1 MAVRK
6 KSQLALFVRAVIYSA
21 IPLMLLDA
29 TSLHA
34 REVTFDTDILKSRGL
49 GADLNRYFAEAPRF
63 LPGTH
68 SVSVKVNGNDRGTAA
83 VRFSEDGTMC
93 VDNDF
98 LEFAGLIP
106 VPIKANETCHDI
118 RSDYAQAVI
127 NPLPNHEAVELYL
140 PQEALNSLSA
150 DVKNFQHGGTAG
162 MLNYSLFSTKSDY
175 SGSDSSSNR
184 YSQAS
189 LEAGFNTMDWALRSR
204 YILTDDNGNRNTESI
219 YTYAEH
225 VFVPQRLTMQ
235 VGEINAMSDV
245 LNGVPITGVQLMP
258 TSGLQK
264 DSSGVSVSGI
274 ARTSQARVE
283 VRQNGRLIFNTL
295 VPAGPFTLDDVPMVR
310 NNVDLDVTVV
320 ESDGSTNHYIVP
332 ASSVKSRNLSRPN
345 GLTVSAGQVRGID
358 SDYSDPLV
366 FNVSDGWRIF
376 PWMNLLASGV
386 VAEDYQAA
394 GARTEFMVTDDWNIS
409 TSMAASKAQFGDSDN
424 GIKNELQSDYSLTE
438 NVGLSASVAHYS
450 GDYRELADAMDDDYQ
465 GYDNSYSANIRW
477 STPLAGAFSA
487 GLSYNQ
493 AAGDGED
500 SRYLL
505 LSWGKTFKYAS
516 VNVNWQS
523 AVGNSDDDQNDDL
536 LYINLSIPL
545 GGSQSLSS
553 YMRKQGDS
561 TSYGLANSG
570 SLGSDTN
577 YYISADRDQES
588 KENSFNGNINTNLHY
603 TQLSVGGGTSGDNQR
618 NYNATLSGGIAMHK
632 EGVTFSPYSIKDTF
646 AIAKLSEPKAGV
658 EITTPQGTVWTDRWG
673 QAVIPGLTEWRNSR
687 IEVDANKL
695 PQSMTLANG
704 TKYIAAAHGS
714 VSEVSFKVLNS
725 RRVMLRIKQADGKP
739 LTKGLSVVDDKDNYV
754 VTVVDDGHVF
764 LNDADQVAA
773 LYAINDDNQR
783 LCKLDFTLPEKHD
796 EDAFY
801 EEVNGVCR

>member
-29 TSLHA
+29 PSLHA

-49 GADLNRYFAEAPRF
+49 GADLNRYFAQAPRF

-98 LEFAGLIP
+98 LEFAGLMP
-106 VPIKANETCHDI
+106 VPIKANETCHDL

-127 NPLPNHEAVELYL
+127 NPLPNQEAVELYL
-140 PQEALNSLSA
+140 PAEALNSLSA

-162 MLNYSLFSTKSDY
+162 MLNYSLFSTKNEY

-189 LEAGFNTMDWALRSR
+189 LEAGFNAMDWSLRSR
-204 YILTDDNGNRNTESI
+204 YILTDDNGNRNAESI

-245 LNGVPITGVQLMP
+245 LSGVPITGVQLMP

-320 ESDGSTNHYIVP
+320 ESDGSTNRYIVP
-332 ASSVKSRNLSRPN
+332 AASVKARNLSKPN

-394 GARTEFMVTDDWNIS
+394 GARTEFMVTDGWNVS
-409 TSMAASKAQFGDSDN
+409 TSMAASNAQFGDSNN

-465 GYDNSYSANIRW
+465 GYDNSYSANVRW
-477 STPLAGAFSA
+477 STELAGAFSA

-516 VNVNWQS
+516 INVNWQS
-523 AVGNSDDDQNDDL
+523 AVGSTDDDQDDDL

-570 SLGSDTN
+570 SLGENTN
-577 YYISADRDQES
+577 YYISADRDDES
-588 KENSFNGNINTNLHY
+588 QENSFNGNINTNLHY
-603 TQLSVGGGTSGDNQR
+603 TQLSVGGGTSGDHQR

-632 EGVTFSPYSIKDTF
+632 DGVTFSPYSIKDTF
-646 AIAKLSEPKAGV
+646 AIARLSEPKAGV

-739 LTKGLSVVDDKDNYV
+739 LTKGLSVVDDKNNYV

-764 LNDADQVAA
+764 LNDADQISA
-773 LYAINDDNQR
+773 LYAVDDDNNR

>member
-1 MAVRK
+1 MAVRQ

-21 IPLMLLDA
+21 IPLVLFDS
-29 TSLHA
+29 TSLLA

-98 LEFAGLIP
+98 LEFAGLMP
-106 VPIKANETCHDI
+106 VSIKATEACHDL

-127 NPLPNHEAVELYL
+127 NPLPNQEAVELYL
-140 PQEALNSLSA
+140 PAEALNSLSA

-162 MLNYSLFSTKSDY
+162 LLNYSLFSTKSDY
-175 SGSDSSSNR
+175 SGSDSSSHR

-189 LEAGFNTMDWALRSR
+189 LEAGFNTMDWSLRSR
-204 YILTDDNGNRNTESI
+204 YILTDDNGARNAESL

-235 VGEINAMSDV
+235 VGEVNAMSDV
-245 LNGVPITGVQLMP
+245 LSGVPITGVQFMP

-264 DSSGVSVSGI
+264 ESSGVRVSGI

-332 ASSVKSRNLSRPN
+332 AASVKAQNLSRPT
-345 GLTVSAGQVRGID
+345 GLTVSAGQVRDID

-386 VAEDYQAA
+386 VAEEYQAA
-394 GARTEFMVTDDWNIS
+394 GARTEFMVTDSWSLS
-409 TSMAASKAQFGDSDN
+409 TSMAASKAQFGDSDS

-438 NVGLSASVAHYS
+438 NVGLSGSVAHYS

-465 GYDNSYSANIRW
+465 GYDNSYSANLRW
-477 STPLAGAFSA
+477 STPLAGTFSA
-487 GLSYNQ
+487 GFSYNQ

-505 LSWGKTFKYAS
+505 LTWGKTFKYAS

-523 AVGNSDDDQNDDL
+523 AVGNTDDDRNDDL

-545 GGSQSLSS
+545 GGTQSLSS
-553 YMRKQGDS
+553 YIRKQGDS

-570 SLGSDTN
+570 ALGDDTH

-618 NYNATLSGGIAMHK
+618 NYSATLSGGIAMHK

-646 AIAKLSEPKAGV
+646 AIARLSEPKAGV

-673 QAVIPGLTEWRNSR
+673 QAVIPGLNEWRNSR

-739 LTKGLSVVDDKDNYV
+739 LAKGLSVVDDKDNYV

-764 LNDADQVAA
+764 LNDADQVTA

-783 LCKLDFTLPEKHD
+783 LCRLDFTLPEKHD

>member
-1 MAVRK
+1 MRK

-21 IPLMLLDA
+21 IPLLLLDA
-29 TSLHA
+29 PSVHA

-49 GADLNRYFAEAPRF
+49 GVDLNRYFAEAPRF

-98 LEFAGLIP
+98 LEFAGLMP

-127 NPLPNHEAVELYL
+127 NPLPNQEAVELYL
-140 PQEALNSLSA
+140 PPEALNSLSA

-189 LEAGFNTMDWALRSR
+189 LEAGFNTMDWSLRSR
-204 YILTDDNGNRNTESI
+204 YILTDDNGNRNAESI

-235 VGEINAMSDV
+235 VGEVNAMSDV
-245 LNGVPITGVQLMP
+245 LSGVPITGVQLMP

-424 GIKNELQSDYSLTE
+424 GIKNELQSDYSFTE

-570 SLGSDTN
+570 SLGNDTN

>member
-1 MAVRK
+1 
-6 KSQLALFVRAVIYSA
+6 
-21 IPLMLLDA
+21 
-29 TSLHA
+29 
-34 REVTFDTDILKSRGL
+34 
-49 GADLNRYFAEAPRF
+49 
-63 LPGTH
+63 
-68 SVSVKVNGNDRGTAA
+68 
-83 VRFSEDGTMC
+83 
-93 VDNDF
+93 
-98 LEFAGLIP
+98 
-106 VPIKANETCHDI
+106 
-118 RSDYAQAVI
+118 
-127 NPLPNHEAVELYL
+127 
-140 PQEALNSLSA
+140 
-150 DVKNFQHGGTAG
+150 

-189 LEAGFNTMDWALRSR
+189 LEAGFNAMDWSLRSR
-204 YILTDDNGNRNTESI
+204 YILTDDDGNRNAESI

-225 VFVPQRLTMQ
+225 VFLPQHLTMQ

-245 LNGVPITGVQLMP
+245 LSGVPITGVQLMP

-283 VRQNGRLIFNTL
+283 VRQSGRLIFNTL

-320 ESDGSTNHYIVP
+320 ESDGSTNRFIVP
-332 ASSVKSRNLSRPN
+332 AASVKSRNLSRPN
-345 GLTVSAGQVRGID
+345 GLTVSAGQVRSIE

-366 FNVSDGWRIF
+366 FNVSDGWRIL

-386 VAEDYQAA
+386 VAEDYPAA
-394 GARTEFMVTDDWNIS
+394 GARTEFMLTDGWNVS

-438 NVGLSASVAHYS
+438 SVGLSGSVAHYN

-523 AVGNSDDDQNDDL
+523 AVGSTDDDQDDDL

-570 SLGSDTN
+570 ALGNDTN
-577 YYISADRDQES
+577 YYISADRDDES
-588 KENSFNGNINTNLHY
+588 QENSFNGNINTNLHY
-603 TQLSVGGGTSGDNQR
+603 T
-618 NYNATLSGGIAMHK
+618 
-632 EGVTFSPYSIKDTF
+632 
-646 AIAKLSEPKAGV
+646 
-658 EITTPQGTVWTDRWG
+658 
-673 QAVIPGLTEWRNSR
+673 
-687 IEVDANKL
+687 
-695 PQSMTLANG
+695 
-704 TKYIAAAHGS
+704 
-714 VSEVSFKVLNS
+714 
-725 RRVMLRIKQADGKP
+725 
-739 LTKGLSVVDDKDNYV
+739 
-754 VTVVDDGHVF
+754 
-764 LNDADQVAA
+764 
-773 LYAINDDNQR
+773 
-783 LCKLDFTLPEKHD
+783 
-796 EDAFY
+796 
-801 EEVNGVCR
+801 

>member
-1 MAVRK
+1 MRK

-29 TSLHA
+29 PSLHA

-49 GADLNRYFAEAPRF
+49 GTDLNRYFAEAPRF

-68 SVSVKVNGNDRGTAA
+68 SVSVKVNGNNRGTAA

-98 LEFAGLIP
+98 LEFAGLMP
-106 VPIKANETCHDI
+106 VSIKANETCHDL

-127 NPLPNHEAVELYL
+127 NPLPNQETVELYL
-140 PQEALNSLSA
+140 PPEALNSLSA

-175 SGSDSSSNR
+175 SGSDGSSNR

-189 LEAGFNTMDWALRSR
+189 LEAGFNAMDWSLRSR
-204 YILTDDNGNRNTESI
+204 YILTDDDGNRNAESI

-235 VGEINAMSDV
+235 VGEVNAMSDV
-245 LNGVPITGVQLMP
+245 LSGIPITGVQLMP

-264 DSSGVSVSGI
+264 DSNGVSVSGI

-320 ESDGSTNHYIVP
+320 ESDGSSNHYIVP
-332 ASSVKSRNLSRPN
+332 AASVKARNLSRPN

-394 GARTEFMVTDDWNIS
+394 GARTEFMVTDGWNVS
-409 TSMAASKAQFGDSDN
+409 TSMAASKAHFGDSDN

-450 GDYRELADAMDDDYQ
+450 GDYRELADAMDDDYE
-465 GYDNSYSANIRW
+465 GYDNSYSGNVRW
-477 STPLAGAFSA
+477 STQLAGAFSA

-493 AAGDGED
+493 AAGEGED

-505 LSWGKTFKYAS
+505 LTWGKTFKYAS
-516 VNVNWQS
+516 INVNWQS
-523 AVGNSDDDQNDDL
+523 AVGSTDDDQDDDL
-536 LYINLSIPL
+536 LYINFSIPL

-577 YYISADRDQES
+577 YYISADRDQET

-632 EGVTFSPYSIKDTF
+632 DGVTFSPYSIKDTF
-646 AIAKLSEPKAGV
+646 AIARLSEPKAGV

-739 LTKGLSVVDDKDNYV
+739 LTKGLSVVDDKDNYI

-764 LNDADQVAA
+764 LNDADRVAA

-783 LCKLDFTLPEKHD
+783 LCRLEFALPEKHD

>member
-1 MAVRK
+1 MRK

-21 IPLMLLDA
+21 IPLLLLDA
-29 TSLHA
+29 PSVHA

-49 GADLNRYFAEAPRF
+49 GVDLNRYFAEAPRF

-98 LEFAGLIP
+98 LEFAGLMP

-118 RSDYAQAVI
+118 RNDYAQAVI
-127 NPLPNHEAVELYL
+127 NPLPNQEAVELYL

-189 LEAGFNTMDWALRSR
+189 LEAGFNTMDWSLRSR
-204 YILTDDNGNRNTESI
+204 YILTDDDGSRNAESI

-245 LNGVPITGVQLMP
+245 LSGVPITGVQLMP

-409 TSMAASKAQFGDSDN
+409 TSMAASKAQFGDSDK

-465 GYDNSYSANIRW
+465 GYDNSYSANVRW

-570 SLGSDTN
+570 SLGNDTN

-646 AIAKLSEPKAGV
+646 AIAKLSESKAGV

>member
-6 KSQLALFVRAVIYSA
+6 KSHLALFVRAVVSGA
-21 IPLMLLDA
+21 LPLLLLNS
-29 TSLHA
+29 TSLLA
-34 REVTFDTDILKSRGL
+34 REVTFDTGILQSRGL

-68 SVSVKVNGNDRGTAA
+68 SVSIKVNGQDRGVAA
-83 VRFSEDGTMC
+83 VRFNEDGVMC

-98 LEFAGLIP
+98 LEFAGIMPL
-106 VPIKANETCHDI
+106 PIKADETCHDI
-118 RSDYAQAVI
+118 HTDYAQAVV
-127 NPLPNHEAVELYL
+127 NALPNQEAVELYL
-140 PQEALNSLSA
+140 PQESINSLSA

-162 MLNYSLFSTKSDY
+162 MLNYSLFSTRNEYGDSD
-175 SGSDSSSNR
+175 SNR

-189 LEAGFNTMDWALRSR
+189 LEAGFNALDWSLRSS
-204 YILTDDNGNRNTESI
+204 YILTDDDGKRNAESI

-235 VGEINAMSDV
+235 VGQINANSDV
-245 LNGVPITGVQLMP
+245 LSGVPITGIQLMP
-258 TSGLQK
+258 TTGLQK
-264 DSSGVSVSGI
+264 SGSGVSVSGI
-274 ARTSQARVE
+274 ARSSQARVE
-283 VRQNGRLIFNTL
+283 VRQNGRLIYNTL
-295 VPAGPFTLDDVPMVR
+295 VPAGPFKLDDVPMVR

-320 ESDGSTNHYIVP
+320 ESDGSSSHFIVP
-332 ASSVKSRNLSRPN
+332 ASAVKSSNLSRPN
-345 GLTVSAGQVRGID
+345 GLTISAGQVRSIE

-366 FNVSDGWRIF
+366 LNVSNGWRIL

-386 VAEDYQAA
+386 AAENYQAA
-394 GARTEFMVTDDWNIS
+394 GGRAELMVTDSWGVS
-409 TSMAASKAQFGDSDN
+409 TSIAASKANFGDSDS
-424 GIKNELQSDYSLTE
+424 GIKNELQSEYSLTE
-438 NVGLSASVAHYS
+438 NIGLSASVAHYN
-450 GDYRELADAMDDDYQ
+450 GEYRELADAMDDDYQ
-465 GYDNSYSANIRW
+465 GYDNSYTGNIRW
-477 STPLAGAFSA
+477 SNSVAGAFSA
-487 GLSYNQ
+487 GFSYNQ
-493 AAGDGED
+493 ATGDDED

-505 LSWGKTFKYAS
+505 LSWARTFKYAS
-516 VNVNWQS
+516 VTVNWQS
-523 AVGNSDDDQNDDL
+523 AVGNRDDDQNDDL
-536 LYINLSIPL
+536 LYVNLSIPL

-570 SLGSDTN
+570 ALGENTH
-577 YYISADRDQES
+577 YYIAADRDQES

-603 TQLSVGGGTSGDNQR
+603 TQLSVGGGTSGNNQR

-632 EGVTFSPYSIKDTF
+632 DGVTFSPYSIKDTF

-687 IEVDANKL
+687 IEIDANKL

-704 TKYIAAAHGS
+704 TKYVAAAHGS

-725 RRVMLRIKQADGKP
+725 RRVMLRIKQANGQP
-739 LTKGLSVVDDKDNYV
+739 LTKGLSVVDEKDNYV

-764 LNDADQVAA
+764 LNDADQVNS

-783 LCKLDFTLPEKHD
+783 LCKLDFTLPEEHD

>member
-1 MAVRK
+1 MRK

-21 IPLMLLDA
+21 IPLMLLEC

-68 SVSVKVNGNDRGTAA
+68 SVSVKVNGSDRGTAA

-98 LEFAGLIP
+98 LEFAGLMP

-127 NPLPNHEAVELYL
+127 NALPNQEAVELYL
-140 PQEALNSLSA
+140 PQEAINSISA

-189 LEAGFNTMDWALRSR
+189 LEAGFNAMDWSLRSR
-204 YILTDDNGNRNTESI
+204 YILTDDDGNRNAESI

-245 LNGVPITGVQLMP
+245 LSGVPITGVQLMP

-264 DSSGVSVSGI
+264 DGSGVSVSGI

-310 NNVDLDVTVV
+310 NNVDLDVSVV
-320 ESDGSTNHYIVP
+320 ESDGSTNRFIVP
-332 ASSVKSRNLSRPN
+332 AASVKSRNLSRPN
-345 GLTVSAGQVRGID
+345 GLTVSAGQVRSIE

-366 FNVSDGWRIF
+366 FNVSDGWRIQ

-394 GARTEFMVTDDWNIS
+394 GARTEFMLTDGWNVS

-438 NVGLSASVAHYS
+438 SVGLSGSVAHYS

-523 AVGNSDDDQNDDL
+523 AVGSTDDDQDDDP

-570 SLGSDTN
+570 ALGNDTN
-577 YYISADRDQES
+577 YYISADRDDES
-588 KENSFNGNINTNLHY
+588 QENSFNGNINTNLHY
-603 TQLSVGGGTSGDNQR
+603 TQLSVGGGTSGEHQR

-632 EGVTFSPYSIKDTF
+632 DGVTFSPYSIKDTF

-739 LTKGLSVVDDKDNYV
+739 LAKGLSVVDAKDNYV

-773 LYAINDDNQR
+773 LYAINDENQH

>member
-21 IPLMLLDA
+21 IPLLLLDA
-29 TSLHA
+29 PSVHA

-49 GADLNRYFAEAPRF
+49 GVDLNRYFAEAPRF

-98 LEFAGLIP
+98 LEFAGLMP

-127 NPLPNHEAVELYL
+127 NPLPNQEAVELYL
-140 PQEALNSLSA
+140 PPEALNSLSA

-189 LEAGFNTMDWALRSR
+189 LEAGFNTMDWSLRSR
-204 YILTDDNGNRNTESI
+204 YILTDDNGNRNAESI

-235 VGEINAMSDV
+235 VGEVNAMSDV
-245 LNGVPITGVQLMP
+245 LSGVPITGVQLMP

-424 GIKNELQSDYSLTE
+424 GIKNELQSDYSFTE

-570 SLGSDTN
+570 SLGNDTN

-603 TQLSVGGGTSGDNQR
+603 AQLSVGGGTSGDNQR

-783 LCKLDFTLPEKHD
+783 LCKLDFTLPAKHD

>member
-1 MAVRK
+1 MRK

-29 TSLHA
+29 PSLHA

-49 GADLNRYFAEAPRF
+49 GIDLNRYFAEAPRF

-68 SVSVKVNGNDRGTAA
+68 SVSVKVNGNNRGTAA

-98 LEFAGLIP
+98 LEFAGLMP
-106 VPIKANETCHDI
+106 VSIKANETCHDL

-127 NPLPNHEAVELYL
+127 NPLPNQETVELYL
-140 PQEALNSLSA
+140 PPEALNSLSA

-175 SGSDSSSNR
+175 SGSDGSSNR

-189 LEAGFNTMDWALRSR
+189 LEAGFNAMDWSLRSR
-204 YILTDDNGNRNTESI
+204 YILTDDDGNRNAESI

-235 VGEINAMSDV
+235 VGEVNAMSDV
-245 LNGVPITGVQLMP
+245 LSGIPITGVQLMP

-264 DSSGVSVSGI
+264 DSTGVSVSGI

-320 ESDGSTNHYIVP
+320 ESDGSSNHYIVP
-332 ASSVKSRNLSRPN
+332 AASVKARNLSRPN

-394 GARTEFMVTDDWNIS
+394 GARTEFMVTDGWNVS
-409 TSMAASKAQFGDSDN
+409 TSMAASKAHFGDSDN

-450 GDYRELADAMDDDYQ
+450 GDYRELADAMDDDYE
-465 GYDNSYSANIRW
+465 GYDNSYSGNVRW
-477 STPLAGAFSA
+477 STQLAGAFSA

-493 AAGDGED
+493 AAGEGED

-505 LSWGKTFKYAS
+505 LTWGKTFKYAS
-516 VNVNWQS
+516 INVNWQS
-523 AVGNSDDDQNDDL
+523 AVGSTDDDQDDDL

-570 SLGSDTN
+570 SLGSDTS
-577 YYISADRDQES
+577 YYISADRDQET

-632 EGVTFSPYSIKDTF
+632 DGVTFSPYSIKDTF
-646 AIAKLSEPKAGV
+646 AIARLSEPKAGV

-739 LTKGLSVVDDKDNYV
+739 LTKGLSVVDDKDNYI

-764 LNDADQVAA
+764 LNDADRVAA

-783 LCKLDFTLPEKHD
+783 LCRLEFALPEKHD